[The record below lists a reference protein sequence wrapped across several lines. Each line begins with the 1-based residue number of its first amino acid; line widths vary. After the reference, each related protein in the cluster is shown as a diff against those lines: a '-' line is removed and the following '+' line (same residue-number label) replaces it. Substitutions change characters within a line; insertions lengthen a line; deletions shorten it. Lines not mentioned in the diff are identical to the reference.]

1 MKFEYLKVYKNG
13 DKSIGHLEAQTDE
26 AAKLMIKKL
35 APCTG
40 TIRAVYDI
48 DRVRNHE
55 YTGEY
60 ESEGKYADVA
70 CPPLLT
76 KKGTLFRRNEVQ
88 EGE

>member
-13 DKSIGHLEAQTDE
+13 NKNVGYLEASTPE

-48 DRVRNHE
+48 YRVRDHVICDALHPD
-55 YTGEY
+55 
-60 ESEGKYADVA
+60 ADLSNLKLIWEA
-70 CPPLLT
+70 DNA
-76 KKGTLFRRNEVQ
+76 K
-88 EGE
+88 